1 MMGRLKSDQ
10 GQLFYE
16 FVLNDAVPKDHLV
29 RRIDTALDLSWL
41 RSELA
46 PHYSSMGRPSIDPE
60 LMIRMLIVGYVFAIR
75 SERLICREVQ
85 VNLAY
90 RWFCKLGIED
100 AIPDHSAFSRARNE
114 RFRQGN
120 VFRQVRAIDVFV
132 DELDLGKLGF
142 GGVEPEATG
151 RPAYHPATLLK
162 IYVYGY
168 LNRVQSSRR
177 LERECQRNIELV
189 WLTGR
194 LMPDFKTIADFRKDN
209 GTAIREVCREFVVLC
224 RRLELFSTASVAI
237 DGSKFKAV
245 NARDRNFTQAKM
257 QRRLAQIDE
266 SISRYLS
273 QLDSADRQ
281 GEAVP
286 EAKITRLNEKIVALR
301 QEIQR
306 LNGLNT
312 QMMQTEDK
320 QISLTDPDARSMATS
335 GRGSGMVG
343 YNVQSAVDT
352 KHHLISSHEVTN
364 VGSDRSE
371 LSRMSEQARAA
382 IGSEAIEAVADRGYY
397 SGEEIVAC
405 EQAGITV
412 YLPKPMTSGLYA
424 QGRLG
429 KQDFVYV
436 AEDDVYLFPAGEK
449 LTYHYTNEEEIAI
462 GPLLVRPAH

>member
-1 MMGRLKSDQ
+1 MARFVVGDDRSQ
-10 GQLFYE
+10 STLF
-16 FVLNDAVPKDHLV
+16 P
-29 RRIDTALDLSWL
+29 
-41 RSELA
+41 
-46 PHYSSMGRPSIDPE
+46 
-60 LMIRMLIVGYVFAIR
+60 
-75 SERLICREVQ
+75 ERLDD
-85 VNLAY
+85 Y
-90 RWFCKLGIED
+90 LGED
-100 AIPDHSAFSRARNE
+100 NP
-114 RFRQGN
+114 
-120 VFRQVRAIDVFV
+120 VRAVDVFV
-132 DELDLGKLGF
+132 DELDLAGLGF
-142 GGVEPEATG
+142 GGVGPEVTG

-194 LMPDFKTIADFRKDN
+194 LMPDFKTIADF
-209 GTAIREVCREFVVLC
+209 CRELVMLC
-224 RRLELFSTASVAI
+224 RRLELFSEASVAI

-245 NARDRNFTQAKM
+245 NTRDRNFTQAKM

-266 SISRYLS
+266 SIARYLS

-286 EAKITRLNEKIVALR
+286 EAKITRLNEKIEALR

-306 LNGLNT
+306 LNALNSE
-312 QMMQTEDK
+312 MMQTEDK

-352 KHHLISSHEVTN
+352 KHHLIVTHEVTN
-364 VGSDRSE
+364 VGSDRSQ
-371 LSRMSEQARAA
+371 LSRMTEQARAA

-412 YLPKPMTSGLYA
+412 YLPKPMTSGLLAKGRFA
-424 QGRLG
+424 QFVEQAMRKRRRGQPRRL
-429 KQDFVYV
+429 
-436 AEDDVYLFPAGEK
+436 
-449 LTYHYTNEEEIAI
+449 H
-462 GPLLVRPAH
+462 

>member
-1 MMGRLKSDQ
+1 MQYVARWRL
-10 GQLFYE
+10 QLAARLIE
-16 FVLNDAVPKDHLV
+16 RGASLADASV
-29 RRIDTALDLSWL
+29 
-41 RSELA
+41 E
-46 PHYSSMGRPSIDPE
+46 
-60 LMIRMLIVGYVFAIR
+60 VGYESEAAFNRAFKKFVGVPPGAWRKRHQPPTGRQNGCVGDDR
-75 SERLICREVQ
+75 SQSTLFPERLDE
-85 VNLAY
+85 Y
-90 RWFCKLGIED
+90 LGED
-100 AIPDHSAFSRARNE
+100 NP
-114 RFRQGN
+114 
-120 VFRQVRAIDVFV
+120 VRAIDVFV

-209 GTAIREVCREFVVLC
+209 GEAIRKVCREFVMLC
-224 RRLELFSTASVAI
+224 RRLELFSATSVAI

-245 NARDRNFTQAKM
+245 NTRDRNFTQAKM
-257 QRRLAQIDE
+257 ERRLAQIDE
-266 SISRYLS
+266 SIARYLA

-301 QEIQR
+301 QEIGR
-306 LNGLNT
+306 LNQLNS
-312 QMMQTEDK
+312 QMMESEDK

-352 KHHLISSHEVTN
+352 RHHLIVAHEVTN
-364 VGSDRSE
+364 VGSDRDQ
-371 LSRMSEQARAA
+371 LSDMTERARAA

-397 SGEEIVAC
+397 KRRGNRGLRASRYHGLSAEADDLGPLRQRTLR
-405 EQAGITV
+405 QAG
-412 YLPKPMTSGLYA
+412 LCLC
-424 QGRLG
+424 R
-429 KQDFVYV
+429 
-436 AEDDVYLFPAGEK
+436 EDDVYLCPAGEQ
-449 LTYHYTNEEEIAI
+449 LPIATPTNRTARHCVAI
-462 GPLLVRPAH
+462 GPRLARPAP